1 MKYIKFN
8 DKRVDSF
15 LFMELSDLAKTLTRS
30 DETEVE
36 FAVQSYFDPF
46 TKKVYISHFWD
57 NRPRNDMVNGLK
69 SDVFLRSIGSSRH
82 TDYQAVDTFVK
93 AAQSL
98 SLSSFAK
105 QLFVM
110 LEDLRLEEA
119 CKKERPGTVLVFAAR
134 REMYRRFFKSQLII
148 NQERTILTD
157 ALYSA
162 FYLKATSDSPLE
174 VFPSLSES
182 IDLAVPFLESEI
194 LSFYEAKDTADISKI
209 VLSVTEVLEDLLE
222 ADMLNMYFHL
232 PVLDYAEAIAAMTFD
247 EMKRKSKLKNDDI
260 LKQKKEDD
268 DEDVHEDKL
277 PTWHRE
283 TSEATKSFL
292 QFDLEQGTKTDLL
305 GEGVREGDD
314 GDQALGMVQGS
325 SKKTSRNDYSKLEAL
340 ENAENREEKGGNEA
354 FGKENK
360 YAFPV
365 FTVPDLPS
373 ADEQVTYREK
383 KEIIAPYQKKLKQ
396 MIEKTL
402 EHKKISP
409 RSDLHTGRLSK
420 KLLKLLTDDNPRLF
434 YKKNQPSAQIDAA
447 FCLLVDCSASMFD
460 KMEQTKLGIVL
471 FHEALKSVSVVH
483 QVTGF
488 WEDTNEATETSQPNH
503 FKTVIDFGSSLQK
516 KRGPEILQLQPEED
530 NRDGYAIRHMTK
542 QLMQRSES
550 QKFMLVFSDGEP
562 AASGY
567 EQNGIID
574 THEAV
579 LEARKRGI
587 EVINIFLSNGEID
600 EGQQKTIQNIYGKFS
615 IVVPD
620 IDTLPEVLFPVLK
633 KLLQKSIHA

>member
-15 LFMELSDLAKTLTRS
+15 LFMELSDLAKTLTKK

-36 FAVQSYFDPF
+36 FAVQSYYDPF
-46 TKKVYISHFWD
+46 IQKVYISHFWD
-57 NRPRNDMVNGLK
+57 NRPRQDMVNGLK
-69 SDVFLRSIGSSRH
+69 SDVFLRSIGSYKY
-82 TDYQAVDTFVK
+82 TDFLAVDAF
-93 AAQSL
+93 L
-98 SLSSFAK
+98 SQVQKLAVSSFAK

-110 LEDLRLEEA
+110 LEDLRLEEH
-119 CKKERPGTVLVFAAR
+119 CKHERPGTTKVFAAR
-134 REMYRRFFKSQLII
+134 RSMYRRFFKSQLTI
-148 NQERTILTD
+148 NLERSIYTD
-157 ALYSA
+157 ALFNA
-162 FYLKATSDSPLE
+162 LYLKATSESPLE
-174 VFPSLSES
+174 EFPALTNS
-182 IDLAVPFLESEI
+182 IDLAVPFMQGEL
-194 LSFYEAKDTADISKI
+194 LKLYEARNTDDIGKI
-209 VLSVTEVLEDLLE
+209 VLNISEVLEDILPN
-222 ADMLNMYFHL
+222 DMLNMYFHL
-232 PVLDYAEAIAAMTFD
+232 PLLNYSEAESGLTFD
-247 EMKRKSKLKNDDI
+247 DLKRKSKLKNDDI
-260 LKQKKEDD
+260 LEQKKEK
-268 DEDVHEDKL
+268 DEDIHEDKL

-292 QFDLEQGTKTDLL
+292 QFDLEQGSKTDLL

-325 SKKTSRNDYSKLEAL
+325 SKKTARNDYSKLEAM
-340 ENAENREEKGGNEA
+340 ENAENKQERGDSEA

-360 YAFPV
+360 FAYPV
-365 FTVPDLPS
+365 FVSPEKPS
-373 ADEQVTYREK
+373 ASDQAAYLEKRET
-383 KEIIAPYQKKLKQ
+383 IVPYQKKLKQ

-460 KMEQTKLGIVL
+460 KMEQTKLGITL

-483 QVTGF
+483 QVVGF
-488 WEDTNEATETSQPNH
+488 WEDTNEATETKQPNH

-516 KRGPEILQLQPEED
+516 KRGPEILQLEPEED
-530 NRDGYAIRHMTK
+530 NRDGYAIRHMTN
-542 QLMQRSES
+542 QLINRNEN

-562 AASGY
+562 AATGY

-587 EVINIFLSNGEID
+587 EVINIFLANGEID

-620 IDTLPEVLFPVLK
+620 IEKLPEVLFPILK

>member
-15 LFMELSDLAKTLTRS
+15 LFMELSDLAKTLTKK

-36 FAVQSYFDPF
+36 FAVQSYYDPF
-46 TKKVYISHFWD
+46 IRKVYISHFWD
-57 NRPRNDMVNGLK
+57 NRPRLDMVNGLK
-69 SDVFLRSIGSSRH
+69 SDVFLRSIGSNKY
-82 TDYQAVDTFVK
+82 TDFHAVNSF
-93 AAQSL
+93 L
-98 SLSSFAK
+98 SQVQKLAVSSFAK

-110 LEDLRLEEA
+110 LEDLRLEEH
-119 CKKERPGTVLVFAAR
+119 CKHERPGTINVFAAR
-134 REMYRRFFKSQLII
+134 RSMYRRFFKSQLTI
-148 NQERTILTD
+148 NQERSIYTD
-157 ALYSA
+157 ALFNA
-162 FYLKATSDSPLE
+162 FYLKATSESPLE
-174 VFPSLSES
+174 EFPLLTNS
-182 IDLAVPFLESEI
+182 IDLAVPFMQGEL
-194 LSFYEAKDTADISKI
+194 LKLYEARNTADISKI
-209 VLSVTEVLEDLLE
+209 VLNIADVLEGILE
-222 ADMLNMYFHL
+222 KDMLNMYFHL
-232 PVLDYAEAIAAMTFD
+232 PLLNYSDAESGLTFD
-247 EMKRKSKLKNDDI
+247 ELKRKSKLKNDDI
-260 LKQKKEDD
+260 LEQEKEE
-268 DEDVHEDKL
+268 DEDIHEDKL

-292 QFDLEQGTKTDLL
+292 QFDLEQGSKTDLL

-325 SKKTSRNDYSKLEAL
+325 SKKTARNDYSKLEAM
-340 ENAENREEKGGNEA
+340 ENAENKQERGESEA

-360 YAFPV
+360 YAYPV
-365 FTVPDLPS
+365 FISPEKPS
-373 ADEQVTYREK
+373 AAEQVAYVEK
-383 KEIIAPYQKKLKQ
+383 KEIIVPFQKKLKK

-420 KLLKLLTDDNPRLF
+420 KLLKLLTDENPRLF
-434 YKKNQPSAQIDAA
+434 YKKNQPSAKIDAA
-447 FCLLVDCSASMFD
+447 FCLLVDCSASMYD
-460 KMEQTKLGIVL
+460 KMEQTKLGITL

-483 QVTGF
+483 QVVGF
-488 WEDTNEATETSQPNH
+488 WEDTNEATETKQPNH

-516 KRGPEILQLQPEED
+516 KRGPEILQLEPEED

-542 QLMQRSES
+542 QLLNRSEN

-562 AASGY
+562 AATGY

-587 EVINIFLSNGEID
+587 EVINIFLANGEID

-620 IDTLPEVLFPVLK
+620 IEKLPEVLFPILK
-633 KLLQKSIHA
+633 KLLQKSIHS

>member
-15 LFMELSDLAKTLTRS
+15 LFMELSDLAKTLTKN

-36 FAVQSYFDPF
+36 FAVQSYFDPLMQ
-46 TKKVYISHFWD
+46 KVYISHFWD
-57 NRPRNDMVNGLK
+57 NRPRCDMVNGLK
-69 SDVFLRSIGSSRH
+69 SDVFLRSIGSYKYS
-82 TDYQAVDTFVK
+82 DFQAINHFLS
-93 AAQSL
+93 AAQKL
-98 SLSSFAK
+98 TCSSFAK

-110 LEDLRLEEA
+110 LEDLRLEEM
-119 CKKERPGTVLVFAAR
+119 CKQERPGTTAVFSGR
-134 REMYRRFFKSQLII
+134 RSMYRKFFKSQLTI
-148 NQERTILTD
+148 NQERSISTD
-157 ALYSA
+157 ALFNA
-162 FYLKATSDSPLE
+162 FYLKATADSPLE
-174 VFPSLSES
+174 EFPKLTDA
-182 IDLAVPFLESEI
+182 IDLAVPFIQSQL
-194 LSFYEAKDTADISKI
+194 LNLYEAQDTEAISKI
-209 VLSVTEVLEDLLE
+209 VLTICEVLEDILE
-222 ADMLNMYFHL
+222 KDMLNMYFHL
-232 PVLDYAEAIAAMTFD
+232 PLLNYSEVESGLTFD
-247 EMKRKSKLKNDDI
+247 DLKRKSKLKNDDI
-260 LKQKKEDD
+260 LEQEKEDD
-268 DEDVHEDKL
+268 EDIHEDKL

-292 QFDLEQGTKTDLL
+292 QFDLEQGSKTNLL

-325 SKKTSRNDYSKLEAL
+325 SKKTARNDYSKLEAM
-340 ENAENREEKGGNEA
+340 ENAENKQERGDSEA

-360 YAFPV
+360 YAYPV
-365 FTVPDLPS
+365 FVSPDNPS
-373 ADEQVTYREK
+373 PSDQNAYTEK
-383 KEIIAPYQKKLKQ
+383 KEIIAPFQKKLKQ

-420 KLLKLLTDDNPRLF
+420 KLLKFLTEENPRLF

-460 KMEQTKLGIVL
+460 KMEQTKLGITL
-471 FHEALKSVSVVH
+471 FHEALKSVAVVH
-483 QVTGF
+483 QVVGF
-488 WEDTNEATETSQPNH
+488 WEDTNEATETKQPNH
-503 FKTVIDFGSSLQK
+503 FKTVIDFPSSLQK

-542 QLMQRSES
+542 QLLSRTET
-550 QKFMLVFSDGEP
+550 QKFLLVFSDGEP
-562 AASGY
+562 AAAGY

-579 LEARKRGI
+579 IEARKRGI
-587 EVINIFLSNGEID
+587 EVINIFLANGEID

-620 IDTLPEVLFPVLK
+620 IEKLPEVLFPILK